1 MGSITHNIPY
11 RIPFVNENLLFH
23 TKTCCSIQRS
33 PDRSGCFPAASFVL
47 EIFQIRIDD
56 FRVHQH
62 DTLHVINRICFLC
75 QLLKR
80 MKPHRIKLC
89 ALIITNFF
97 FPYFSK
103 FSSSGTLALLY
114 AIISLPPSLLL
125 MKEPFTKMNRELFRF
140 NPCLSF
146 DEVKIKPNRLT

>member
-1 MGSITHNIPY
+1 MSAMDHLISDSGATGLSGASLSGDTVGSAITCKMQLQLPAFLLCN
-11 RIPFVNENLLFH
+11 NLHF
-23 TKTCCSIQRS
+23 RS
-33 PDRSGCFPAASFVL
+33 ATFY
-47 EIFQIRIDD
+47 IFILQ
-56 FRVHQH
+56 Q
-62 DTLHVINRICFLC
+62 TLC

-125 MKEPFTKMNRELFRF
+125 MKEPFTKINRELFRF